1 MKKIFLVVLI
11 VTIIGTLFSACSVE
25 EQFQDEPDLTS
36 LTGILAEQNNSDK
49 ESGSHFLIDEEG
61 EKIPVRSLAINLSS
75 VRYLN
80 NRVEVFGFMN
90 KEDDVFEITG
100 ISVVELLSDEREELS
115 EFKEYENSELGFKIK
130 YYDSWTLSA
139 TDNGVTFFAP
149 QNSEEI
155 TTDLDKVTISQETFD
170 YSPTVS
176 EDGNSDSALSA
187 YIKQNRPEIND
198 INPLMNKIGVD
209 KLDAVKIEQKNGN
222 IEYFLYRFGL
232 IYKIEFIPANQSS
245 DNKEV
250 FAEML
255 ASFRFVVFD
264 DLGHEEIGAT
274 GDNNTSEASNEDLPV
289 LDLNLTTF
297 ESLPYHFSGKYPSSW
312 YYAGSKGVET
322 NVLHH
327 YSFSDESLTSDN
339 EIISLDVISSSIPSG
354 KKLTLG
360 EKEFI
365 VVESGGKYTV
375 YLTVDGRNYKVS
387 GDEDFED
394 LIVVMADSI
403 SAIPEN

>member
-1 MKKIFLVVLI
+1 MLMV
-11 VTIIGTLFSACSVE
+11 IGALFSACSAK

-49 ESGSHFLIDEEG
+49 EAGSHFLIDEEG
-61 EKIPVRSLAINLSS
+61 EKIPARSLAINLSS

-80 NRVEVFGFMN
+80 NKVEAFGFMN

-100 ISVVELLSDEREELS
+100 ISVVELLSDEREEIVVL
-115 EFKEYENSELGFKIK
+115 KEYENSELGFKIK
-130 YYDSWTLSA
+130 YYDTWTLSA
-139 TDNGVTFFAP
+139 TAVGVTFFAP

-155 TTDLDKVTISQETFD
+155 TTDLDKIVISQETFD

-176 EDGNSDSALSA
+176 EDGTSDSALSA
-187 YIKQNRPEIND
+187 YMNQNRPEIND
-198 INPLMNKIGVD
+198 ITPLMNKIGVD

-222 IEYFLYRFGL
+222 IKYFLYRFGL
-232 IYKIEFIPANQSS
+232 IYKIEFIPANQLSE
-245 DNKEV
+245 NKEV

-255 ASFRFVVFD
+255 QEFRFVVFD
-264 DLGHEEIGAT
+264 DLGHEETAT
-274 GDNNTSEASNEDLPV
+274 AEEDSAVEDLPV
-289 LDLNLTTF
+289 LDTNLTTF
-297 ESLPYHFSGKYPSSW
+297 ESLPYHFSGKYPASW
-312 YYAGSKGVET
+312 YYAGSKGVEA

-327 YSFSDESLTSDN
+327 YSFSDESVTEDN

-360 EKEFI
+360 EKEFT
-365 VVESGGKYTV
+365 VVQSGGKYIV
-375 YLTVDGRNYKVS
+375 YLTIDDRNYKVS
-387 GDEDFED
+387 GDYIYED

-403 SAIPEN
+403 MAIQENEE